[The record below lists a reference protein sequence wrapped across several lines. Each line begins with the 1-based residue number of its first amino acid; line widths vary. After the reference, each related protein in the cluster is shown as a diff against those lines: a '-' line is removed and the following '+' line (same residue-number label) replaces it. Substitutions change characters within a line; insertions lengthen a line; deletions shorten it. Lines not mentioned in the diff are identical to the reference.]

1 MNTAIN
7 FGETKEITFKA
18 GTDTYTRKAEVTGF
32 QYYDDNERLVKIESC
47 DGTLN
52 NYEYHSNGKMKS
64 QELYQNGKLFLKSEF
79 DEKGNLIK
87 TANAEGTTEELVVEK
102 YSPNGKPLIVKCG
115 DKIITFEYD
124 QNGNEIKKVTTHADG
139 KTSVRTQEYD
149 SHGRLILLKNDE
161 SERLIAYDSKGRKI
175 FDGTNHGDSNYF
187 VYSDDDV
194 FKLVRYANANEDF
207 ETIMENVMENG
218 KKIMCITYKVI
229 K

>member
-1 MNTAIN
+1 MNTTIN

-18 GTDTYTRKAEVTGF
+18 GTDTYTRKAEVVDL

-52 NYEYHSNGKMKS
+52 KYEYHSNGQMKTH
-64 QELYQNGKLFLKSEF
+64 ELYQSGKFFIKYQF
-79 DEKGNLIK
+79 DENGNLIK
-87 TANAEGTTEELVVEK
+87 TTNADGITEELVVEK
-102 YSPNGKPLIVKCG
+102 YTPNGNPLVAKCG
-115 DKIITFEYD
+115 DKTITFDYD
-124 QNGNEIKKVTTHADG
+124 KNGNEIKKTTTHADG
-139 KTSVRTQEYD
+139 KKNVRTQEYD

-175 FDGTNHGDSNYF
+175 FDGTNQGDSNYF

-207 ETIMENVMENG
+207 ETIMENVIENG

>member
-18 GTDTYTRKAEVTGF
+18 GTDTYTRKAEVVDLK
-32 QYYDDNERLVKIESC
+32 YYDDEERLYKIESC
-47 DGTLN
+47 DGTFN
-52 NYEYHSNGKMKS
+52 NYEYHSNGKMKTH
-64 QELYQNGKLFLKSEF
+64 ELYQSGKFFIKYQF
-79 DEKGNLIK
+79 DENGNLIK
-87 TANAEGTTEELVVEK
+87 TTNADGITEELVVEK
-102 YSPNGKPLIVKCG
+102 YTPNGNPLIVKCG

-139 KTSVRTQEYD
+139 KANVRTQEYD

-175 FDGTNHGDSNYF
+175 FDGTNQGDSNCF

>member
-1 MNTAIN
+1 MNTTIN
-7 FGETKEITFKA
+7 FEETKEITFKA
-18 GTDTYTRKAEVTGF
+18 GTDTYTRKAEVVDL

-52 NYEYHSNGKMKS
+52 KYEYHSNGQMKTH
-64 QELYQNGKLFLKSEF
+64 ELYQEGKLFLKREF
-79 DEKGNLIK
+79 DEKGNLLK
-87 TANAEGTTEELVVEK
+87 STNAEGSVEETIVEK
-102 YSPNGKPLIVKCG
+102 YSPNGNPLIVKCG

-139 KTSVRTQEYD
+139 KTSVRTKEYD
-149 SHGRLILLKNDE
+149 SHGRLILLKSDE
-161 SERLIAYDSKGRKI
+161 SEHLIAYDSKGRKI
-175 FDGTNHGDSNYF
+175 FDGTNQGDSNYF

-207 ETIMENVMENG
+207 ETIMENVIENG

>member
-1 MNTAIN
+1 MNTTIN

-18 GTDTYTRKAEVTGF
+18 GTDTYTRKAEVVDL

-52 NYEYHSNGKMKS
+52 KYEYHSNGKMKS
-64 QELYQNGKLFLKSEF
+64 QELSQNGKLFLKREF
-79 DEKGNLIK
+79 DEKGNLLK
-87 TANAEGTTEELVVEK
+87 STNAEGSVEETIVEK
-102 YSPNGKPLIVKCG
+102 YTPNGNPLVAKCG

-139 KTSVRTQEYD
+139 KANVRTQEYD

-175 FDGTNHGDSNYF
+175 FDGTNQGDSNYF

-207 ETIMENVMENG
+207 ETIMENVIENG